1 MWHCVPGETLSNK
14 KHHFELLAELE
25 HDVSVSNTKYLRII
39 KVIDHLNHDLVV
51 KHKGW
56 VRG

>member
-1 MWHCVPGETLSNK
+1 MSNK